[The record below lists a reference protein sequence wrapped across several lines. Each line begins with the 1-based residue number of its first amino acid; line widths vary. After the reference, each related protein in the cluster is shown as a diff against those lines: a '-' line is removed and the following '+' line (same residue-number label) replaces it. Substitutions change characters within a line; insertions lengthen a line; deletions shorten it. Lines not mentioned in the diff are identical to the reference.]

1 VPHAATDQ
9 GRLRF
14 GQLVPTDACL
24 ARVAEVLDE
33 RRLVGTR
40 VVVEP
45 PSYVG
50 LTVVA
55 QLRARPNA
63 SASKLKDDAL
73 EALYTYFCPLAGGPE
88 GGGWPFGRPV
98 HVGEVYAVLQR
109 LPDVGLIEDARV
121 YTANPVTGERS
132 REPAQRLELDP
143 NQLVFGYE
151 HKVMVLA

>member
-1 VPHAATDQ
+1 
-9 GRLRF
+9 
-14 GQLVPTDACL
+14 
-24 ARVAEVLDE
+24 VLDE